1 MEPCGS
7 EGLMRAVVVALRFT
21 SSLILRSLHSNDMLA
36 VAVSGTHGRSK
47 VKVEENRTAD
57 SLRL

>member
-1 MEPCGS
+1 
-7 EGLMRAVVVALRFT
+7 MRAVVVALRFT
-21 SSLILRSLHSNDMLA
+21 SSLILRSLHNNDMLA